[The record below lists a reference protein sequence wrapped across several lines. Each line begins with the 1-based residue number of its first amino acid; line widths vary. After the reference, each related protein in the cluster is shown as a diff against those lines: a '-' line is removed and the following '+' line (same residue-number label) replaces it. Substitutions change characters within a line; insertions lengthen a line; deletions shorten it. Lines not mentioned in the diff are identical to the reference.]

1 MNKKSQ
7 KPTILVVDD
16 VPSNVQILA
25 EVLSYMYRIKVASN
39 GADALE
45 IAQREPQP
53 DLILLDVMMPGMDG
67 FDVCRRLKA
76 DMRTHNIPVIFATAK
91 NSESDEELGLNLG
104 AVDYIT
110 KPFVIPIAKARIRN
124 HIRLKQQADLLES
137 LSLLDALTDIPN
149 RRRFDEALAT
159 EWARAKRDATP
170 LSLIMIDIDH
180 FKQYNDYYGHGA
192 GDVCL
197 QMVAAELAK
206 GVVRPG
212 DLVARYGGEEFVVIL
227 PETDQEAAGQIA
239 ERLRERIEKLSI
251 AHIYPKAS
259 SIVTIS
265 AGVATQSETS
275 ENLSAQMLHEAA
287 DKALYM
293 AKAGGRNRVCSFG
306 NHQNSL

>member
-1 MNKKSQ
+1 MNKKPQ

-25 EVLSYMYRIKVASN
+25 EVLSYLYRIKVANN
-39 GADALE
+39 GVDALE
-45 IAQREPQP
+45 IAQREPHP
-53 DLILLDVMMPGMDG
+53 DLILLDVMMPDMDG
-67 FDVCRRLKA
+67 FEVCRRLKA
-76 DMRTHNIPVIFATAK
+76 DVRTHNIPVIFATAK

-110 KPFVIPIAKARIRN
+110 KPFVIPIVKARIRN
-124 HIRLKQQADLLES
+124 HILLKQQADLLES

-149 RRRFDEALAT
+149 RRRFDEALVT

-192 GDVCL
+192 GDNCL

-212 DLVARYGGEEFVVIL
+212 DLVARYGGEEFIVIL

-251 AHIYPKAS
+251 AHIYPKPS

-265 AGVATQSETS
+265 AGVATQTEIP

-293 AKAGGRNRVCSFG
+293 AKAGGRNRVCSLG
-306 NHQNSL
+306 NH